1 MNLNSS
7 ITLSALAVAGA
18 LSIGSCVNSAKT
30 ETANSEPQEI
40 FCADPTI
47 FVENGKYYLTGT
59 DHGDTGF
66 QLLESTDL
74 ENWTYVKGD
83 SALFVLQKGD
93 NVFGN
98 KGFWAPQIYKEDG
111 KYYMFYTA
119 NEQVAVAKSDSLTGP
134 YVQERV
140 RPIDGSEKNIDPFLF
155 RDDDGKY
162 YLYHVRF
169 DHGNFLW
176 CGEYD
181 MATDSVD
188 TATLVQCFK
197 NTDPW
202 EKTDDGRWD
211 PIMEGMTVFKLDGVY
226 YMTYSANHFLNPDYA
241 VGVATAP
248 SPKGPWTKYA
258 GNPVIHRNIV
268 GENGSGHGDLFTGL
282 DGRPYYVYHVHYSDT
297 VVSPR
302 RTRIV
307 PLNFNKNEETGVYD
321 ISVDSDSVIVPH
333 IVK

>member
-98 KGFWAPQIYKEDG
+98 KGFWAPQIYK
-111 KYYMFYTA
+111 
-119 NEQVAVAKSDSLTGP
+119 
-134 YVQERV
+134 
-140 RPIDGSEKNIDPFLF
+140 
-155 RDDDGKY
+155 
-162 YLYHVRF
+162 
-169 DHGNFLW
+169 
-176 CGEYD
+176 
-181 MATDSVD
+181 
-188 TATLVQCFK
+188 
-197 NTDPW
+197 
-202 EKTDDGRWD
+202 
-211 PIMEGMTVFKLDGVY
+211 
-226 YMTYSANHFLNPDYA
+226 
-241 VGVATAP
+241 
-248 SPKGPWTKYA
+248 
-258 GNPVIHRNIV
+258 
-268 GENGSGHGDLFTGL
+268 
-282 DGRPYYVYHVHYSDT
+282 
-297 VVSPR
+297 
-302 RTRIV
+302 
-307 PLNFNKNEETGVYD
+307 
-321 ISVDSDSVIVPH
+321 
-333 IVK
+333 